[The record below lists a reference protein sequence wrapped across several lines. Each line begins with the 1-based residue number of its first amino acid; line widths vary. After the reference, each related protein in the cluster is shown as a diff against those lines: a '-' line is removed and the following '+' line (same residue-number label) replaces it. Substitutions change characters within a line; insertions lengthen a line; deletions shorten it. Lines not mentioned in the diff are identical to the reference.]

1 MIILAAVVVVLAAVA
16 SGLPG
21 FMAGFNGGSR
31 KTLLTGIHDSCVS
44 SAAETA
50 RGRGVDATQ
59 PDIARKIENYCSC
72 VAGSVESGQ
81 VTTSELSTFSADP
94 QSTDPA
100 VAKVR
105 TVVTSCLR

>member
-1 MIILAAVVVVLAAVA
+1 LAFVILLLAAVA
-16 SGLPG
+16 VGLPG
-21 FMAGFNGGSR
+21 FIEGSR
-31 KTLLTGIHDSCVS
+31 KGLLTGIHDSCVN

-50 RGRGVDATQ
+50 RGRGVDAAQ
-59 PDIARKIENYCSC
+59 PDIAQKIENYCSC

-100 VAKVR
+100 VTKVR
-105 TVVTSCLR
+105 TVVASCLH

>member
-1 MIILAAVVVVLAAVA
+1 VIILAAVVVVLAAVA

-21 FMAGFNGGSR
+21 FIEGSR

-94 QSTDPA
+94 QSTDPV